1 MGRTWA
7 GAGAGTWAPF
17 VGGLAITP
25 LPLSTVFGGN
35 VVCWGVGCSPDT
47 MLSSHF
53 FGFLS
58 FWSNRF
64 WLGLARDDLGQVGLV
79 GKQTGLPKG
88 GGGDSCPNK
97 RTATDKPETHLLFLS
112 VKRRGRGDLSGRSE
126 KIKPEYKSTVF
137 VGVATPGQG
146 KTRPPCATG
155 CVVPLPGLCLS
166 VGSPVA

>member
-1 MGRTWA
+1 MGR
-7 GAGAGTWAPF
+7 GRGRDMGT
-17 VGGLAITP
+17 
-25 LPLSTVFGGN
+25 
-35 VVCWGVGCSPDT
+35 VCWGVGYHPATSLRRVWRECRFSWGSATTPPIWS
-47 MLSSHF
+47 LSF
-53 FGFLS
+53 FGLI
-58 FWSNRF
+58 R
-64 WLGLARDDLGQVGLV
+64 
-79 GKQTGLPKG
+79 KQTGLPKV

-155 CVVPLPGLCLS
+155 CVVPLPGLCLP